1 MLLFRFLCLSYNIG
15 QIYYSISRRRKQDM
29 ARHQMQP
36 MRMQGLPHGDL
47 RSRQRARDTAP
58 HLRGLHY
65 RLLSYCLLMRYN
77 PAYAGTTLLDGFL
90 RLQHSIQ
97 PRVCGDYSACV
108 IFRFERQ
115 DTTPR
120 MRGLPSKMSSRRR
133 HFRYNPAYA
142 GTTDGTTARRHC
154 G

>member
-97 PRVCGDYSACV
+97 PRVCGDYRPKCQV
-108 IFRFERQ
+108 GEGIL

-120 MRGLPSKMSSRRR
+120 MRGLRTGRLPAGTAAD
-133 HFRYNPAYA
+133 RYNPAYA
-142 GTTDGTTARRHC
+142 GTTRRV
-154 G
+154 GVA